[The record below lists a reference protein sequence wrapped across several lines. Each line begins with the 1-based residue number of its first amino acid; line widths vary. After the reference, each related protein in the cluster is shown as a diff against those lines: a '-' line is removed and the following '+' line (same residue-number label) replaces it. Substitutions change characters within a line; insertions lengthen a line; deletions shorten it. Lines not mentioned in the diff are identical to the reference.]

1 MGVLTQPGPPLENT
15 IALVVPLVG
24 ARFLFILCRVLEV
37 RSKNGPSVQAQP
49 GSIAQL
55 LRGQT
60 WIPPTPRN
68 HSNRLWAADEGCAS
82 APVRHMVYDGKSAK
96 DVTLFV
102 CVKLKN
108 YLSDHYNIFT
118 HYKKYSW
125 ECIETFSEKYVHSPS
140 LEMFCVYLLPAYM
153 VVLVE
158 FL

>member
-15 IALVVPLVG
+15 AALVVPPVG
-24 ARFLFILCRVLEV
+24 ARFLLILCRVLEV

-82 APVRHMVYDGKSAK
+82 APVRHMVYDGNWKYDGDGPVTAWK
-96 DVTLFV
+96 DKPTAGKVQRQRGKGLITLTV
-102 CVKLKN
+102 
-108 YLSDHYNIFT
+108 
-118 HYKKYSW
+118 
-125 ECIETFSEKYVHSPS
+125 
-140 LEMFCVYLLPAYM
+140 
-153 VVLVE
+153 
-158 FL
+158 